1 MSSSHSLKDSAPD
14 VVDHMA
20 LSLLIILLGSFIAP
34 LLLHSATLA
43 IPAIAVELN
52 LSAKQVSSFTLLQV
66 LGSVIFVLPAGK
78 LADKFGRRRIF
89 CLGLLVASISSL
101 LAGIASND
109 WMMLGSRS
117 LGGVG
122 GALIFASAV
131 ALLMSVPPADQKM
144 RVMGI
149 YISVAYLGVVLGP
162 VFGGLVLEFFN
173 WRWVFLIPS
182 IFLLV
187 LSLLGFWVLRWERYG
202 DRQTRI
208 RFLDF
213 SLYAI
218 SLSILAIG
226 IFDAGELKGQTFLL
240 FGLVFFAV
248 FCWFQTKRRDPL
260 LQVALFTQNRTY
272 SILSSSIFLIYFGLM
287 ALPFCLTLYFQYLK
301 GIDAKTTGFILLVQ
315 ALCTA
320 AIAPAAG
327 FLSARFRPRYL
338 ILTGVCMFVIS
349 SWMLASLTVE
359 TSIAWVVFTLI
370 VLGLGF
376 GVLDT
381 PLLHTAMDSVDE
393 KMIGSA
399 SATMNGLRTMGGF
412 FGLGL
417 VSYLMGKYIG
427 DKPITPLVY
436 PELII
441 VLDVFF
447 VVTALVSTLTVF
459 WLMYGIVT
467 RNRKPKIT
475 SD

>member
-187 LSLLGFWVLRWERYG
+187 LSL
-202 DRQTRI
+202 
-208 RFLDF
+208 
-213 SLYAI
+213 
-218 SLSILAIG
+218 
-226 IFDAGELKGQTFLL
+226 
-240 FGLVFFAV
+240 
-248 FCWFQTKRRDPL
+248 
-260 LQVALFTQNRTY
+260 
-272 SILSSSIFLIYFGLM
+272 
-287 ALPFCLTLYFQYLK
+287 
-301 GIDAKTTGFILLVQ
+301 
-315 ALCTA
+315 
-320 AIAPAAG
+320 
-327 FLSARFRPRYL
+327 
-338 ILTGVCMFVIS
+338 
-349 SWMLASLTVE
+349 
-359 TSIAWVVFTLI
+359 
-370 VLGLGF
+370 
-376 GVLDT
+376 
-381 PLLHTAMDSVDE
+381 
-393 KMIGSA
+393 
-399 SATMNGLRTMGGF
+399 
-412 FGLGL
+412 
-417 VSYLMGKYIG
+417 
-427 DKPITPLVY
+427 
-436 PELII
+436 
-441 VLDVFF
+441 
-447 VVTALVSTLTVF
+447 
-459 WLMYGIVT
+459 
-467 RNRKPKIT
+467 
-475 SD
+475 